1 MEQQTPPTEPV
12 EESIFTEDDYSME
25 GYDKHVRHARVTLYV
40 VAVLMVLSLFL
51 LPRMADTAR
60 KIAIGFVVFLAA
72 VFAVLG
78 YWSTKKPFT
87 AILTG
92 LIVYIALQV
101 ADAIADPSTL
111 LRGWYVKIG
120 VTLFLIMGLRNAKE
134 IQDRR
139 KAFGK

>member
-1 MEQQTPPTEPV
+1 MEQQTTPTEPV

-25 GYDKHVRHARVTLYV
+25 GYDKHVRNARVTLYV
-40 VAVLMVLSLFL
+40 VAVLMLLSLFL
-51 LPRMADTAR
+51 LPQMADTAR
-60 KIAIGFVVFLAA
+60 KIAIGFVVVLAV

-92 LIVYIALQV
+92 LIVYIGLQV

-111 LRGWYVKIG
+111 LRGWYVKIA